1 MAANF
6 FVSSSESIDI
16 ADVRTR
22 TRGILCPELRPVAE
36 GFEGNIEYLR
46 QLWTLPFGLISAGTS
61 EVTKVIT
68 LTVVLGT
75 PGNLAKWDGSAED
88 RQAVLSQAEQ
98 LRRGADPNFND
109 ASIAWDVFDR
119 LCEHNDKVRS
129 SLRAMLL
136 AITMWAWAAFETVA
150 KDAWT
155 VALNIRPLELGHPAF
170 SKISDS
176 ISLEGLGA
184 KHVSVGFLAKYGFDL
199 RNRLGDVLESK
210 FDFTSMIGIR
220 EAYTAAFGLAESIKQ
235 ILSDDLLMALEATRH
250 LIVHRAGIVDQEFQ
264 RRSRISAPIGQRY
277 DIDGDRAVALC
288 CASVKAGLSL
298 LEAVDARLRSTENY
312 QKKS

>member
-1 MAANF
+1 MTANF

-36 GFEGNIEYLR
+36 GFEENVEYLR
-46 QLWTLPFGLISAGTS
+46 HLWALPFVLIRAGTS
-61 EVTKVIT
+61 EVTKLIAFT
-68 LTVVLGT
+68 AALGG
-75 PGNLAKWDGSAED
+75 GNLAKWDGSPED
-88 RQAVLSQAEQ
+88 RQAVLTQAEQ
-98 LRRGADPNFND
+98 LRRDADPKFND
-109 ASIAWDVFDR
+109 VSIAWDVFDR

-129 SLRAMLL
+129 SLRAMLS
-136 AITMWAWAAFETVA
+136 AITTWAWAAFETVA

-170 SKISDS
+170 SKISES

-199 RNRLGDVLESK
+199 RNRLGDVLGSK
-210 FDFTSMIGIR
+210 FDFTSVVGIR

-235 ILSDDLLMALEATRH
+235 ILSNDLLMALEATRH
-250 LIVHRAGIVDQEFQ
+250 LIVLPPPHLKCFPLG
-264 RRSRISAPIGQRY
+264 
-277 DIDGDRAVALC
+277 
-288 CASVKAGLSL
+288 
-298 LEAVDARLRSTENY
+298 LRS
-312 QKKS
+312 